1 MTAIQTGK
9 VKWFND
15 IKGWGF
21 IEVDGSQDVFVHYS
35 SIRNEGY
42 KTLAE
47 GQPVRFEMVETPKG
61 PQAQNVALI

>member
-1 MTAIQTGK
+1 MTIKTGK

-15 IKGWGF
+15 TKGWGF

-35 SIRNEGY
+35 SIQKEGY
-42 KTLAE
+42 KSLAE

-61 PQAQNVALI
+61 PQAQNVAPV